1 MTDVP
6 SPLHDG
12 RSRRADGTF
21 PLVYV
26 VTLTWNQREDT
37 LSCLESLK
45 HMTYPH
51 RRFLLVDNGSV
62 DGTIEAVQER
72 FPGVEVIANP
82 RNLGFP
88 GGFNVG
94 LRRALDE
101 GAEYVFMVNN
111 DIFVAPDILDEL
123 MTCAG
128 PPDVGMLAP
137 KIYYADEP
145 NRIWS
150 VGARRHPWT
159 LEMTDKGRMQL
170 DRGQWGEVMER
181 DYLVGCALLLKRS
194 LLEDVGLFDE
204 GYTPIYYEDLDLSLR
219 ARQAGYR
226 LLMVPSARMWHKVSA
241 SGGGA
246 NSPRERYLM
255 ARNSVRFF
263 RKHVRGWRWLIVIP
277 YRLGSA
283 VKTTVRLLYHGRC
296 KAALSYWR
304 GLHDGLR
311 VRDVSGR
318 LEVHLAYPDV
328 TL

>member
-1 MTDVP
+1 MTDV
-6 SPLHDG
+6 SGALQEG
-12 RSRRADGTF
+12 RSRRAEDTS

-45 HMTYPH
+45 RMTYPH

-72 FPGVEVIANP
+72 FSDVEIIANS

-111 DIFVAPDILDEL
+111 DIFVAPDILDQL
-123 MTCAG
+123 MACAG

-145 NRIWS
+145 DRIWS

-159 LEMTDKGRMQL
+159 LEMTDKGKMQL
-170 DRGQWGEVMER
+170 DQGQWDEVIER

-204 GYTPIYYEDLDLSLR
+204 GYHPIYYEDLDLSLR

-246 NSPRERYLM
+246 DSPRERYLV
-255 ARNSVRFF
+255 ARNSARFF
-263 RKHVRGWRWLIVIP
+263 GKHVRGWRWLIVVP

-283 VKTTVRLLYHGRC
+283 VKMTTRLLCQGKRES
-296 KAALSYWR
+296 ALAYLR
-304 GLHDGLR
+304 GLRDGLR
-311 VRDVSGR
+311 RSWGSG
-318 LEVHLAYPDV
+318 
-328 TL
+328 